1 MVERAPMMCTT
12 ETHLWIVLIQVLLHY
27 KTSQQNSQKHLVQI
41 LQKDVHLNVFLCT
54 RKSSKKALMFQ
65 HFDEYHSVSMY
76 KCSKCC
82 KTFDSK
88 ASFSLHLKDHEY
100 GYMNISQ
107 VQRNYFFC
115 HLHCCVNCS
124 FRGLTSSTNIPRL
137 F

>member
-1 MVERAPMMCTT
+1 MDSVDTSSSTLQDKST
-12 ETHLWIVLIQVLLHY
+12 EQPEA
-27 KTSQQNSQKHLVQI
+27 SGSNSAKRCSF
-41 LQKDVHLNVFLCT
+41 KCFLCT
-54 RKSSKKALMFQ
+54 RKFSKKALMFQ

-88 ASFSLHLKDHEY
+88 ASFSLHLKGHEY

-115 HLHCCVNCS
+115 HPHCCVNCS
-124 FRGLTSSTNIPRL
+124 FRGLISSTNIPRL